1 MGATTDDVIGFDFEV
16 DEKAILDRLLEST
29 SVVSTKFEK
38 ALVDKL
44 NKAFENAG
52 RKSGKAVQLG
62 GVYQKLFDD
71 FASASGDIDLLS
83 KAIDNFAGRISYLDK
98 ISNKAKSQGIEGILD
113 SLTVGDI
120 NKILKNYD
128 SIIEKQEKI
137 NEISSDIN
145 RKKIT
150 DKIERDI
157 EGIDQLIGKYGSK
170 GIDEYN
176 KKLND
181 FLTEK
186 FNKNPNLT
194 PTIDTK
200 KAADEYASLLTTF
213 ENLSKNGAKQGTEK
227 YVKQQIE
234 LLSVMK
240 QIQLFEQKNDL
251 FKGFRTTQKDALPL
265 LVKSI
270 NELEIQGVK
279 GSVSRLISEL
289 TKELKSQISEM
300 YDNVVEI
307 TVNYGKKRV
316 EKQAATYEDVVKFL
330 ELNTSK
336 KVKVGKAN
344 TVPDNDKLDGINKFL
359 VSIEEAEKKIYEL
372 ASRSSV
378 TDTKI
383 DSRNIDDVME
393 LIGYLQRFQDL
404 GGNIESLNLNRTIIR
419 RFNGKGLEPNVI
431 SEENKNAILNL
442 RKEISKAITA
452 GVQDS
457 INETKKEL
465 SDSTESKSGLSNGS
479 VNGISDESA
488 KLLTDRLDLIKQE
501 IINSKETSK
510 QEANNIIEKIDETNN
525 LIKDG
530 IQSNLSTISQNVQTI
545 GMTISGMNLQ
555 NNNVISS
562 TYKSIADILI
572 DMSKADA
579 IMKDNNIQLHERGFF
594 FNSKTKQHTNEFI
607 YGEEHG
613 IPIKLL
619 KDAIENLVVDSMMHK
634 HTGKYA
640 AMSFAEKEGAGDLF
654 TFKKLKDQGINN
666 QIIAAQENV
675 QIFDAKKFY
684 DKYGEFFENVT
695 DEVISSLHNQIYKEM
710 HNIATEPTRESDLLE
725 AISQVRIPF
734 ETFINNID
742 AITPEI
748 KDILNSD
755 EFQKR
760 FINALKNSE
769 DGMYAAIDSFLENEG
784 IKEQTDFGDNFSNWI
799 SDTENGMILVAQKAQ
814 ENILKK
820 YLNDNSFSLSDYTK
834 TLSLDDY
841 KKQNGGFNGQLQDQ
855 SSPSVINVKP
865 VLNPQEFADE
875 VTEQL
880 KGFHTNIDVRAKVED
895 ENLFVTEVTQ
905 SLNGWNA
912 NIAVQ
917 PGIDTPSNFADS
929 VSEQIRFSPAQ
940 IPVEPLS
947 EGEFDSERF
956 AQQVTNRLIGES
968 AKINVDLNGSDN
980 QNWQPNIN
988 IEVENLNGLNEALDD
1003 ITRRIGQKTSAF
1015 VNEQGVVEKVVN
1027 VEKAKLTDLKDA
1039 IDGVTKSVN
1048 DKTKAFNDEAKAVN
1062 AAIQAEKKQQEESEK
1077 RQQKSTKKNRDEYD
1091 EEYVKILNSAY
1102 ADADE
1107 NLKREAEEQAII
1119 NKLKAEGI
1127 KQEQEFSKHQKQN
1140 RDELKKYSD
1149 ELLKLS
1155 DESNTSK
1162 YPTIYK
1168 DALAKIKNE
1177 VEQVESLNIV
1187 SDKDLENI
1195 KGLVDN
1201 LKQTEKLANK
1211 AKVSSLIV
1219 EIQKYLEKNTK
1230 LPTQTRKELKGLI
1243 DELNR
1248 LDIVKSDVQDVV
1260 SKFKDLD
1267 AEMIQAGKTGKG
1279 LLQAIGEKAFYRTAQ
1294 YIATFFSF
1302 QDLVRYA
1309 RAAVSTIRELDT
1321 ELVDLQKT
1329 AKMSSSEL
1337 NRFYLSSNNVAKQMG
1352 VTTKEII
1359 SQASAWSRLGYSTA
1373 DQATKMAE
1381 LSSKFASI
1389 SPGMNVDTATDGLV
1403 STMKAFNIE
1412 VEDAERQIADNINR
1426 IGNTAATSNQEI
1438 VDMLTRSSAAM
1449 AAANNT
1455 IEETIALET
1464 AAVEITRNAET
1475 TGTAFKTLAMRI
1487 RGYDEETEELS
1498 DDLQNI
1504 AGDIADLTKID
1515 GKGGISLFTDETKET
1530 YKSTYQILKEI
1541 SEIWDQLSDK
1551 NQAQLLEKLAG
1562 KRGGQVV
1569 AGLLSNFDAAEK
1581 AINEM
1586 SQAAGSADAEMSIIE
1601 QSIDYKLNRFQQTWV
1616 GIAQNLIDR
1625 GDIGKIVDAGTKLS
1639 EIIGAITDK
1648 LGLLGTVGLG
1658 TGGFF
1663 GIKNLGRGKMLPLK
1677 LLTI

>member
-71 FASASGDIDLLS
+71 FASASGDVDLLS

-157 EGIDQLIGKYGSK
+157 AGIDQLIGKYGSK

-213 ENLSKNGAKQGTEK
+213 ENLSKNGAKQGTEQ
-227 YVKQQIE
+227 YVKQQME

-307 TVNYGKKRV
+307 TANYGKKRV
-316 EKQAATYEDVVKFL
+316 EKQAATYEDIVKFL

-344 TVPDNDKLDGINKFL
+344 PVPDNDKLDGINKFL

-501 IINSKETSK
+501 IINSKEISK
-510 QEANNIIEKIDETNN
+510 QEINNLVEKIDETNN

-545 GMTISGMNLQ
+545 GTTISGMNLQ
-555 NNNVISS
+555 NNNVISA

-640 AMSFAEKEGAGDLF
+640 AMSLAEKEGAGDLF

-666 QIIAAQENV
+666 QIIAAQDNV

-784 IKEQTDFGDNFSNWI
+784 INGQIDFGDNFSNWI

-820 YLNDNSFSLSDYTK
+820 YLNDDSFSLSDYTK

-841 KKQNGGFNGQLQDQ
+841 KKQFEGDINVFETIVNILNQINESLSSIDLKNTINEVDSLKESVIELSSAVDELKNKDKTVGTEDKNPVSSVKNFYDNYGFPSEALDKSHFANVDEVLNKLGGRFKEMNSEAKDFSEMKLNGEFFKELLTQLSLTEDQLTVIKAALIEIDNYVPGGKFRHLSGDKVSNAFVQRQIETINNIIKGNKAITDDDLSTARDILHYANGGFNSQPQDQ
-855 SSPSVINVKP
+855 SSPNIINVKP
-865 VLNPQEFADE
+865 ILNPQEFADE

-880 KGFHTNIDVRAKVED
+880 KGFYTNIDVRAKVED

-917 PGIDTPSNFADS
+917 PEIDTPSNFADS

-980 QNWQPNIN
+980 QNGQPNIN
-988 IEVENLNGLNEALDD
+988 IETENLNGLNETLDD

-1015 VNEQGVVEKVVN
+1015 ANEQGVVEKVVN

-1039 IDGVTKSVN
+1039 VDGVTKSVN

-1077 RQQKSTKKNRDEYD
+1077 RQQKSTKKNLDEYD

-1155 DESNTSK
+1155 DESNASK

-1211 AKVSSLIV
+1211 AKVSSLIA

-1309 RAAVSTIRELDT
+1309 RTAVSTIRELDT

-1337 NRFYLSSNNVAKQMG
+1337 NRFYLSSNDVAKQMG

-1359 SQASAWSRLGYSTA
+1359 NQASAWSRL
-1373 DQATKMAE
+1373 
-1381 LSSKFASI
+1381 
-1389 SPGMNVDTATDGLV
+1389 N
-1403 STMKAFNIE
+1403 
-1412 VEDAERQIADNINR
+1412 
-1426 IGNTAATSNQEI
+1426 
-1438 VDMLTRSSAAM
+1438 
-1449 AAANNT
+1449 
-1455 IEETIALET
+1455 
-1464 AAVEITRNAET
+1464 
-1475 TGTAFKTLAMRI
+1475 
-1487 RGYDEETEELS
+1487 
-1498 DDLQNI
+1498 
-1504 AGDIADLTKID
+1504 KI
-1515 GKGGISLFTDETKET
+1515 
-1530 YKSTYQILKEI
+1530 
-1541 SEIWDQLSDK
+1541 
-1551 NQAQLLEKLAG
+1551 
-1562 KRGGQVV
+1562 
-1569 AGLLSNFDAAEK
+1569 GLLYGN
-1581 AINEM
+1581 I
-1586 SQAAGSADAEMSIIE
+1586 
-1601 QSIDYKLNRFQQTWV
+1601 
-1616 GIAQNLIDR
+1616 
-1625 GDIGKIVDAGTKLS
+1625 
-1639 EIIGAITDK
+1639 
-1648 LGLLGTVGLG
+1648 
-1658 TGGFF
+1658 
-1663 GIKNLGRGKMLPLK
+1663 
-1677 LLTI
+1677 